1 MIATDKE
8 SMNSK
13 EFGPRPEIVLF
24 DQKEEGPNTGLSA
37 LKNFLSFLKMQKAAQ
52 PLRFSFTDSEG
63 SLLPALSLKE
73 NISLDS
79 IPSTV
84 SSTKKFTLEDY
95 LGRMGNPFL
104 IELYEKIELVEDL
117 PYQVDSQTRK
127 TAALVK
133 GLLQKA
139 DFLFLDCPERYLDK
153 QGLKIFTK
161 ALLHSLKEKKQTMLL
176 MTEKPSYW
184 TPYITKT
191 VHQSQCAKTGQLI
204 LNCVDQ
210 VHSPLT
216 LKNMDQSGLGHHG
229 VLVFNHPQKDL
240 SLPKV
245 QSLDDKD
252 EDSKKAA

>member
-1 MIATDKE
+1 MDLKG
-8 SMNSK
+8 
-13 EFGPRPEIVLF
+13 FGPRPDIIFF
-24 DQKEEGPNTGLSA
+24 DKLDVKANSGMSA
-37 LKNFLSFLKMQKAAQ
+37 LKNFLSFLKMQKASQ

-95 LGRMGNPFL
+95 LGRKGNPFL
-104 IELYEKIELVEDL
+104 IELYEKIELVSDL

-153 QGLKIFTK
+153 AGLKIFTK
-161 ALLHSLKEKKQTMLL
+161 ALIHSLKENKQTLLL
-176 MTEKPSYW
+176 MTDKPSYW

-191 VHQSQCAKTGQLI
+191 VHQSRCAKTGQLLLECI
-204 LNCVDQ
+204 DQ
-210 VHSPLT
+210 VQSP
-216 LKNMDQSGLGHHG
+216 QSLGDNEAEQLG
-229 VLVFNHPQKDL
+229 ILVFKHSQSALKLPVDSKEESAEKD
-240 SLPKV
+240 P
-245 QSLDDKD
+245 
-252 EDSKKAA
+252 KKAA